1 MATLKNDLITWRC
14 LFNMVTA
21 FKTVY
26 SFIQCSKHT
35 KRAFCIGRFLL
46 SFLVNF
52 LQTFNLLLKTVLFR
66 FKLILLPIYLILN
79 SHI

>member
-1 MATLKNDLITWRC
+1 MATLKNDVIILRC

-35 KRAFCIGRFLL
+35 KHAFCIGRFLL
-46 SFLVNF
+46 SFF

-66 FKLILLPIYLILN
+66 FKLILLPIFFE
-79 SHI
+79 